1 MIRKF
6 HLRSQVTNATTQ
18 RAFPWHVSHARS
30 HFPSLF
36 PLAHATPAGCWSRR
50 AIEIHREA
58 GRTSTPLF
66 FGGPKNKGFSGSGAE
81 SR

>member
-30 HFPSLF
+30 YFPSLF
-36 PLAHATPAGCWSRR
+36 PLAHATPSAFNAARVKIHEKPRLSSRR
-50 AIEIHREA
+50 LRRLAI
-58 GRTSTPLF
+58 F
-66 FGGPKNKGFSGSGAE
+66 VE
-81 SR
+81 SRRSK